1 MKGLM
6 AEWESLPRESI
17 AWQTT
22 SASGQPRA
30 DHAEAI
36 PLARALAFPVP
47 SRLIVTAA
55 DGYVLALAKADV
67 DSAYLAVLQDG
78 CMLVFPG
85 DTTRRR
91 FIKQPISFEEG

>member
-6 AEWESLPRESI
+6 ADWESLPRVSI

-30 DHAEAI
+30 DRAEAI
-36 PLARALAFPVP
+36 PLAHALAFPVR

-55 DGYVLALAKADV
+55 DGYLLALTKADV
-67 DSAYLAVLQDG
+67 DSAYLAFLCGDY
-78 CMLVFPG
+78 MLVFPG
-85 DTTRRR
+85 ETTRRR
-91 FIKQPISFEEG
+91 FVKQPISFEEK